1 MIKRFIGVALI
12 FISVAYIPII
22 GSIAVSSS
30 FSVAEKG
37 VYSAIVYGLSWAVL
51 FLGIYWAGPELV
63 QKLKD
68 YYQRLKNKTFNR
80 KKDL

>member
-37 VYSAIVYGLSWAVL
+37 IIVQL
-51 FLGIYWAGPELV
+51 FMDLV
-63 QKLKD
+63 GQC
-68 YYQRLKNKTFNR
+68 YF
-80 KKDL
+80 